1 MGRALEPLVALTGA
15 GVSAESG
22 VPTFRGPDGLWERR
36 RPEELANQRAFA
48 RHPLLVWRFYAW
60 RRSLVARC
68 SPNAAH
74 LTLADIEDRVG
85 DFTLITQNVDGLHGA
100 AGNLQVIELHGSLWR
115 LRCTRCLERWEDRRV
130 PFPELPPRCP
140 SCGGLARPDVVWFG
154 ESLEQRILDRAMSS
168 AARARIMLV
177 VGTSAV
183 VHPAAQL
190 PLIAKNAGA
199 WIVEINPEET
209 PVSAYADEVI
219 RGPAAQVLPEWWA
232 HNQGL

>member
-1 MGRALEPLVALTGA
+1 MGRALEPFVALTGA

-22 VPTFRGPDGLWERR
+22 VPTFRGPGGLWQSR
-36 RPEELANQRAFA
+36 RPEELANPQAFA
-48 RHPLLVWRFYAW
+48 RDPLLVWRFYAW
-60 RRSLVARC
+60 RRSVVARC

-74 LTLADIEDRVG
+74 LTLADVEDHIG
-85 DFTLITQNVDGLHGA
+85 DFTLITQNVDGLHEA
-100 AGNLQVIELHGSLWR
+100 AGNRRVVELHGSLWR
-115 LRCTRCLERWEDRRV
+115 LRCTRCRERWEERRV
-130 PFPELPPRCP
+130 PFPEMPPRCP

-154 ESLEQRILDRAMSS
+154 EGLEQGILNRAMSS
-168 AARARIMLV
+168 AARARLMLV

-190 PLIAKNAGA
+190 PLIAKKAGA

-209 PVSAYADEVI
+209 PVSIYADEVI

-232 HNQGL
+232 RNRDE